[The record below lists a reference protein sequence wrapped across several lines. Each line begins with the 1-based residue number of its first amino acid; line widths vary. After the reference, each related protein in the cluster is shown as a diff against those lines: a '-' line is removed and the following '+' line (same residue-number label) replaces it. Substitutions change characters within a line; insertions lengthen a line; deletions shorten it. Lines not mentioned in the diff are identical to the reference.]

1 MRNTAVAV
9 VVEAMTLSLVLLA
22 KAALV
27 SMVGQVV
34 AAAQTVMPQKSEANG
49 VRILPAVV
57 ERKEQ
62 AQVEM
67 AGQVTAELLAVA
79 TVEEA
84 ELVLGVNPLL
94 AVTEA
99 QAVSLAAQAAV
110 VEPRLEDTVMTIVAQ
125 AEQAAEAR

>member
-9 VVEAMTLSLVLLA
+9 VAEAMTLSLVLLA

-99 QAVSLAAQAAV
+99 EAVFLAAVAAAV
-110 VEPRLEDTVMTIVAQ
+110 VPRLEDTVMTIVAQ
-125 AEQAAEAR
+125 AD

>member
-34 AAAQTVMPQKSEANG
+34 AAAQTAPPQKSEAHG
-49 VRILPAVV
+49 GHILLVAA
-57 ERKEQ
+57 ERKVL

-67 AGQVTAELLAVA
+67 AGLERPVISVAV

-125 AEQAAEAR
+125 AD